1 MIRLPNSVLFKAMSL
16 RSVQETCIEA
26 FIWSCGGVHRPA
38 VLNHCST
45 AIERLV
51 CERHAGVCLTVKL
64 AAGGE
69 KDASRCHIY
78 RRQYDH
84 VPCVR
89 LKCCLNSRRFLCGPH
104 CHGGCH
110 GNVTPLCCCAI
121 FLCRSLSAVS
131 LSGHMMTAF
140 QFSEEH
146 WTPTL
151 F

>member
-1 MIRLPNSVLFKAMSL
+1 MIRLPNSVLFKAMSV

-26 FIWSCGGVHRPA
+26 FIWSCGGGGFTGPRYSIMVTLQLRGWS
-38 VLNHCST
+38 V
-45 AIERLV
+45 RGMRV
-51 CERHAGVCLTVKL
+51 CVSLSNSLPRGDN
-64 AAGGE
+64 
-69 KDASRCHIY
+69 DASRCYIY
-78 RRQYDH
+78 RRHYDH

-140 QFSEEH
+140 
-146 WTPTL
+146 PG
-151 F
+151 